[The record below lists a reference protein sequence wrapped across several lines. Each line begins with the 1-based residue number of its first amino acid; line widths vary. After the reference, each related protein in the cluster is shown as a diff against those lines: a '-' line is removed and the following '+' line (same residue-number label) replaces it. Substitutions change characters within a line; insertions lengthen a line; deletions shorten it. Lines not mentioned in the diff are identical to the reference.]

1 MREVE
6 LLSAAGQITAV
17 FLSPPLARLIAADDP
32 AHLAIFPGQ
41 TV

>member
-1 MREVE
+1 M
-6 LLSAAGQITAV
+6 TPV

-41 TV
+41 TL